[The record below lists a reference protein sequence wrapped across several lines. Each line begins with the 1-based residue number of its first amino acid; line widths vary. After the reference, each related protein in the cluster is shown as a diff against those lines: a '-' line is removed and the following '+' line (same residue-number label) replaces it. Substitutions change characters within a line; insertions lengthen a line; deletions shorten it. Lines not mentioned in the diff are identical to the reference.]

1 MNQVESRTL
10 LRRVVILPVVVALI
24 YAGSM
29 LWVSHNLDA
38 SLQWVNHTDQVISQS
53 RRMYR
58 LMVDMES
65 GERGFLVTG
74 NEAFLQP
81 YQEAAKTIESE
92 LATLDRL
99 VADSPAQQFRL
110 MVLRGKLSH
119 WQGDAERMIALRRTG
134 GAYSDL
140 QLNLTEKS
148 EMDEIRG
155 QVADFQGAEE
165 KLRDSRS
172 STAHGSWYLVTYV
185 NVLLGLGA
193 GLGLA
198 LFMYLYDL
206 HQRREEAS
214 KTQLALER
222 SADRFDTLVAAT
234 PNVVYRMS
242 PDWGEMLHLNG
253 RSFIADTNAPND
265 NWFQQYVPPEDQQ
278 LVQSC
283 MKEATR
289 TKSKFEL
296 EHRVRRVDGGLGWT
310 HSCALPLLDA
320 NGKILE
326 WIGIASDIT
335 ERKRAEDALEESEK
349 RYRTMLSKMNTGF
362 CVIEVIFDER
372 GKPFDYRFLEVNEV
386 FDQLT
391 GLHEAAGKRV
401 RELAPELEESWFEVY
416 GRVAFTGEPEHI
428 RMEAK
433 QLKHFYDASAYRID
447 KPEQHHVAIVFHD
460 ITEQKRTED
469 RLRESEASLKET
481 QKIAGL
487 GSTVLDLRTEVWT
500 RSEVLEEIFGI
511 DQSYEHTKAGWMA
524 LIHPEDRVKVA
535 DYLDREVLSQKQ
547 SFGRNYHF
555 NYRIIRPVD
564 KAVRWIDSQR
574 TLEFD
579 VDGNPAILRGAARD
593 ITAQRQ
599 IEEQLRD
606 AASVFSH
613 SSEGIVITNPAGDIV
628 DVNDAFL
635 HITGYMRDEVLG
647 LNPRILKSGR
657 QDQKFYEGMW
667 RALKENGQW
676 SGEIWNQKKSGEMY
690 CAMLTIN
697 AVFDANGEVQH
708 YVALSHDISGLKEHE
723 RQLEQIAHYD
733 ILTGLPNRAL
743 LSDRLRQAMIQTH
756 RRKQKLAV
764 AMIDLDGFKAV
775 NDNHGHD
782 AGDLLLTTL
791 GTRMK
796 HILRE
801 GDTLARIGG
810 DEFVAVLPDL
820 DDVEASVQMFNRLLN
835 AAAEPVLI
843 GSSIVSVSASVGA
856 TFFPR
861 QEGVDADQLLR
872 EADQAM
878 YQAKLAGR
886 NRYHIF
892 DSTQDQFS
900 LSRHESVKRIRQAL
914 TAREFILYYQ
924 PKVNM
929 RTGEIVGAEALIRW
943 QHPKQ
948 GLLAPDKFLP
958 FIEDNPL
965 AVELGEWVIDTA
977 LSQMEIWKAAG
988 LNIPVSV
995 NLSAKHLQQ
1004 SNFADRLRMLLA
1016 AHPLVSPSSF
1026 ELEVLETSAL
1036 ENLARTSLV
1045 LEACCRLGVSF
1056 ALDDFGTGYSSLT
1069 YLKRLPAD
1077 VLKIDQS
1084 FVREI
1089 LHDKESLA
1097 IMESIL
1103 WLATALGR
1111 QVIAEGV
1118 ETTEHGLMLLQR
1130 GYELAQGYGI
1140 ARPMPAS
1147 DMPAWAAS
1155 WHTDLQWASMPSL
1168 KISAKGWSTSFA
1180 GPN

>member
-1 MNQVESRTL
+1 
-10 LRRVVILPVVVALI
+10 
-24 YAGSM
+24 
-29 LWVSHNLDA
+29 
-38 SLQWVNHTDQVISQS
+38 
-53 RRMYR
+53 
-58 LMVDMES
+58 
-65 GERGFLVTG
+65 
-74 NEAFLQP
+74 
-81 YQEAAKTIESE
+81 
-92 LATLDRL
+92 
-99 VADSPAQQFRL
+99 
-110 MVLRGKLSH
+110 
-119 WQGDAERMIALRRTG
+119 
-134 GAYSDL
+134 
-140 QLNLTEKS
+140 
-148 EMDEIRG
+148 
-155 QVADFQGAEE
+155 
-165 KLRDSRS
+165 
-172 STAHGSWYLVTYV
+172 
-185 NVLLGLGA
+185 
-193 GLGLA
+193 
-198 LFMYLYDL
+198 
-206 HQRREEAS
+206 
-214 KTQLALER
+214 
-222 SADRFDTLVAAT
+222 
-234 PNVVYRMS
+234 
-242 PDWGEMLHLNG
+242 
-253 RSFIADTNAPND
+253 
-265 NWFQQYVPPEDQQ
+265 
-278 LVQSC
+278 
-283 MKEATR
+283 
-289 TKSKFEL
+289 
-296 EHRVRRVDGGLGWT
+296 
-310 HSCALPLLDA
+310 
-320 NGKILE
+320 
-326 WIGIASDIT
+326 
-335 ERKRAEDALEESEK
+335 
-349 RYRTMLSKMNTGF
+349 
-362 CVIEVIFDER
+362 
-372 GKPFDYRFLEVNEV
+372 
-386 FDQLT
+386 
-391 GLHEAAGKRV
+391 
-401 RELAPELEESWFEVY
+401 
-416 GRVAFTGEPEHI
+416 
-428 RMEAK
+428 
-433 QLKHFYDASAYRID
+433 
-447 KPEQHHVAIVFHD
+447 
-460 ITEQKRTED
+460 
-469 RLRESEASLKET
+469 
-481 QKIAGL
+481 
-487 GSTVLDLRTEVWT
+487 
-500 RSEVLEEIFGI
+500 
-511 DQSYEHTKAGWMA
+511 
-524 LIHPEDRVKVA
+524 
-535 DYLDREVLSQKQ
+535 
-547 SFGRNYHF
+547 
-555 NYRIIRPVD
+555 
-564 KAVRWIDSQR
+564 
-574 TLEFD
+574 
-579 VDGNPAILRGAARD
+579 
-593 ITAQRQ
+593 
-599 IEEQLRD
+599 
-606 AASVFSH
+606 
-613 SSEGIVITNPAGDIV
+613 
-628 DVNDAFL
+628 
-635 HITGYMRDEVLG
+635 
-647 LNPRILKSGR
+647 
-657 QDQKFYEGMW
+657 
-667 RALKENGQW
+667 
-676 SGEIWNQKKSGEMY
+676 
-690 CAMLTIN
+690 MLTIN

>member
-1 MNQVESRTL
+1 
-10 LRRVVILPVVVALI
+10 
-24 YAGSM
+24 
-29 LWVSHNLDA
+29 
-38 SLQWVNHTDQVISQS
+38 
-53 RRMYR
+53 MYR
-58 LMVDMES
+58 
-65 GERGFLVTG
+65 
-74 NEAFLQP
+74 
-81 YQEAAKTIESE
+81 Y
-92 LATLDRL
+92 
-99 VADSPAQQFRL
+99 
-110 MVLRGKLSH
+110 
-119 WQGDAERMIALRRTG
+119 
-134 GAYSDL
+134 Y
-140 QLNLTEKS
+140 
-148 EMDEIRG
+148 
-155 QVADFQGAEE
+155 
-165 KLRDSRS
+165 
-172 STAHGSWYLVTYV
+172 
-185 NVLLGLGA
+185 
-193 GLGLA
+193 
-198 LFMYLYDL
+198 L

-214 KTQLALER
+214 EAQLALER

-234 PNVVYRMS
+234 PNVVYRAS
-242 PDWGEMLHLNG
+242 PDWNEMLQVSG
-253 RSFIADTNAPND
+253 RSFVADTNAPND

-278 LVQSC
+278 LVQSS
-283 MKEATR
+283 MKEASR
-289 TKSKFEL
+289 TKGKFEL
-296 EHRVRRVDGGLGWT
+296 EHRVLRLDGSLGWT

-320 NGKILE
+320 SGKILE

-362 CVIEVIFDER
+362 CVIEMVFDER
-372 GKPFDYRFLEVNEV
+372 GKPVDFRFLDVNEV

-401 RELAPELEESWFEVY
+401 RELVPALEERWFEVY
-416 GRVAFTGEPEHI
+416 GRVALTGKPEHI
-428 RMEAK
+428 KSEAG
-433 QLKHFYDASAYRID
+433 QLDRFYDAYAYRID

-469 RLRESEASLKET
+469 LLRESEASLKET

-524 LIHPEDRVKVA
+524 LIHPEDRAKVA
-535 DYLDREVLSQKQ
+535 DYLDREVLSQKR

-564 KAVRWIDSQR
+564 QAVRWIDSQR

-599 IEEQLRD
+599 IEERLRD
-606 AASVFSH
+606 AATVFSH

-657 QDQKFYEGMW
+657 QDQEFYQGMW
-667 RALKENGQW
+667 RTLKENGQW

-843 GSSIVSVSASVGA
+843 GNSIVSVSASVGV

-861 QEGVDADQLLR
+861 REGVDADQLLR

-914 TAREFILYYQ
+914 AAREFLLYYQ

-948 GLLAPDKFLP
+948 GLLTPDKFLP
-958 FIEDNPL
+958 FVEDNPL
-965 AVELGEWVIDTA
+965 TVELGEWVIDTA
-977 LSQMEIWKAAG
+977 LRQMESWKAAG

-1004 SNFADRLRMLLA
+1004 SNFADRLRILLA

-1168 KISAKGWSTSFA
+1168 KITPKGWSTSLSH
-1180 GPN
+1180 PN